1 MGWLVTACGLFV
13 ASIVLAFLMLRRS
26 YDSQPKRPP
35 TLTEEYLRNRALN
48 DNHRPK
54 ARQEKPGANNW

>member
-1 MGWLVTACGLFV
+1 MAWLVGACALFAV
-13 ASIVLAFLMLRRS
+13 SIVFAGWMLRRS

-48 DNHRPK
+48 NRYR
-54 ARQEKPGANNW
+54 AR

>member
-1 MGWLVTACGLFV
+1 MAWLVGACALFA
-13 ASIVLAFLMLRRS
+13 ASIVFAGWMLRRS

-48 DNHRPK
+48 DKHRPK
-54 ARQEKPGANNW
+54 VQP

>member
-1 MGWLVTACGLFV
+1 MEILIAACGLFV
-13 ASIVLAFLMLRRS
+13 ASIVLAFWMLRRS

-48 DNHRPK
+48 NRYR
-54 ARQEKPGANNW
+54 AR